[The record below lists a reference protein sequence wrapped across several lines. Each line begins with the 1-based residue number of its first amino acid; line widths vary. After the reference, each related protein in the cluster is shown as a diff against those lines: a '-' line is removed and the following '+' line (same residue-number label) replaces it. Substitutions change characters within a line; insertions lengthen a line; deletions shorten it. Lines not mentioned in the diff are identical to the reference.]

1 MKRRVGFML
10 IGGKDWTGGYNY
22 LLNLVQVLARETAD
36 SIEPVLFVGNDT
48 TPEETAPFSEAGV
61 GTIERDPVFDR
72 SGRTRLLA
80 HALLAGRDTAAEAAL
95 KRQGIDVVFE
105 AAAFLGWRSAVPA
118 IAWIPDL
125 QQRFLPHLFSRTA
138 ILRRETGFR
147 AQIASGRIVMCS
159 SDDTRRHIERL
170 YRSARGRVHAVRFAV
185 LPGPAITHAQA
196 RAVADRHGL
205 LDRYFFMPNQFW
217 AHKNHRL
224 VLQALQLLAGEG
236 RPATVLA
243 SGRQHDPRD
252 PAHVPRLLADIG
264 AAGLQDCFRTPGL
277 LPYEDLPALLQ
288 ASTALLN
295 PSLFE
300 GWSTTVEEAKSGG
313 VPMLL
318 SDLAVHREQADGA
331 ATFFDPRSPRSL
343 ADALATFPRFDAAQR
358 AESRQTAAAR
368 ADARIAQF
376 AADFVHVVER
386 AVARH

>member
-10 IGGKDWTGGYNY
+10 IGGRDWTGGYNY
-22 LLNLVQVLARETAD
+22 LLNLVRVLAREAAD
-36 SIEPVLFVGNDT
+36 RIEPVLFVGEDT
-48 TPEETAPFSEAGV
+48 APEQTAPFSAAGV
-61 GTIERDPVFDR
+61 GTIERDPAFDR

-80 HALLAGRDTAAEAAL
+80 RAVLTGRDAAAEAAL

-125 QQRFLPHLFSRTA
+125 QQRFLPHLFRRTA

-159 SDDTRRHIERL
+159 SDDTRHHIEHL
-170 YRSARGRVHAVRFAV
+170 YRGARGRVHSVRFAV
-185 LPGPAITHAQA
+185 LPGPAITEAQA

-205 LDRYFFMPNQFW
+205 PDRYFFMPNQFW

-236 RPATVLA
+236 RPVTVMA

-252 PAHVPRLLADIG
+252 PTHVPRLLADIS
-264 AAGLQDCFRTPGL
+264 AAGLQDHFRTPGL
-277 LPYEDLPALLQ
+277 LPYEDLPALMQ

-331 ATFFDPRSPRSL
+331 ATFFDPHSPRSL
-343 ADALATFPRFDAAQR
+343 ADALASFPQF
-358 AESRQTAAAR
+358 TAALR
-368 ADARIAQF
+368 AQDRQAAAINASSRIAQF
-376 AADFVHVVER
+376 ASDFVQVVER
-386 AVARH
+386 ALAP